1 MPESD
6 LERLLGGYATG
17 TLTEEE
23 RRALFEAALY
33 DQRLFEALAR
43 EQVLKGLLD
52 DPRNRRRI
60 LESLERASPSSAQS
74 WIIRG
79 LDWLRRPANLALSG
93 SLASALV
100 AVIALTH
107 LLLQVGPKST
117 EPLLTADAG
126 RNAPSGKA
134 RPFAPAKQASPK
146 AKSSSAQSAGG
157 RPVETKVAPS
167 TEPVMPATGRTS
179 QHAVETTQKTS
190 SDTRMAKADKVPHLP
205 ARESM
210 PEPDLKSSAL
220 KSAPRPQEPVVPSP
234 PKEAKQ
240 GLAAAP
246 PPASPEKP
254 FAESKEEVVP
264 IQPGLLPS
272 LEREKD
278 AGRAG
283 QQQPKARAL
292 FYAQAEPG
300 RADSGKAAEEQQEQP
315 MVAQAPKAEAE
326 GTTQRFGVLGKIQ
339 ASPQVRNQPIGL
351 RYSILKQGK
360 EGVETEVAPTEKF
373 EASATLK
380 LTVEVNAP
388 GFLYILRRGPSRIW
402 TVLYPSPEQ
411 KESPAGPDS
420 RVESRTRLEFPLT
433 GAVSAKDQPVRT
445 DAFILYSRQSQPDL
459 NSIIAL
465 ITGDPSQ
472 GGSRAALIDAYIQ
485 RARRNAELQHFLI
498 QTMDSTKKGA
508 PKERAV
514 YVVDPSPDP
523 SSPLFVEITVSQQ

>member
-1 MPESD
+1 MPERN

-17 TLTEEE
+17 TLTEQE

-33 DQRLFEALAR
+33 DQRLFEALTR
-43 EQVLKGLLD
+43 EQVLKELLD
-52 DPRNRRRI
+52 DPHSRRRI
-60 LESLERASPSSAQS
+60 LEALERASPSPAQS
-74 WIIRG
+74 WIVRG
-79 LDWLRRPANLALSG
+79 LGWLRRPANLALSG
-93 SLASALV
+93 SLASAVV
-100 AVIALTH
+100 AVIALGH
-107 LLLQVGPKST
+107 LLLQVGPKTT
-117 EPLLTADAG
+117 EPLLTADA
-126 RNAPSGKA
+126 RPSMEEA
-134 RPFAPAKQASPK
+134 RPITPGRKASPK
-146 AKSSSAQSAGG
+146 AKTSSTQSASGLLA
-157 RPVETKVAPS
+157 EKKVA
-167 TEPVMPATGRTS
+167 TETLKAPAAS
-179 QHAVETTQKTS
+179 VS
-190 SDTRMAKADKVPHLP
+190 PP
-205 ARESM
+205 APREST
-210 PEPDLKSSAL
+210 PEADVKASAL
-220 KSAPRPQEPVVPSP
+220 KPAAQPPAPAVPSP

-246 PPASPEKP
+246 APASPETT

-292 FYAQAEPG
+292 FYAQAEPA
-300 RADSGKAAEEQQEQP
+300 RADRGKATEEQQEQP

-326 GTTQRFGVLGKIQ
+326 GTAQRFGVLGKIQ

-360 EGVETEVAPTEKF
+360 EGVESEVAPTEKF
-373 EASATLK
+373 EASAALK

-388 GFLYILRRGPSRIW
+388 GFLYVLKRDPTRIW
-402 TVLYPSPEQ
+402 TVLYPSTEQ
-411 KESPAGPDS
+411 KEATPGPDP

-433 GAVSAKDQPVRT
+433 GAVTAKDQPVRT
-445 DAFILYSRQSQPDL
+445 DAFILYSRQAQPDL

-465 ITGDPSQ
+465 ITGDTHQ
-472 GGSRAALIDAYIQ
+472 GGSRAALIDAFIQ

-498 QTMDSTKKGA
+498 QKMEGTKKGA

-514 YVVDPSPDP
+514 YVVDPAPDP
-523 SSPLFVEITVSQQ
+523 NSPMFVEITVSQQ